1 MHGRGV
7 LSASAQ
13 ATPHEEVAVGAIS
26 PMHLILIL
34 IVVLI
39 IYGPGKLPELG
50 AAIGRGIRE
59 IRKAADGL
67 EDEIRGDKR

>member
-7 LSASAQ
+7 PSPSAQ
-13 ATPHEEVAVGAIS
+13 ARPPKEVAVGAIS
-26 PMHLILIL
+26 PMHVILVL
-34 IVVLI
+34 SVVPI

-59 IRKAADGL
+59 FRKAADGL
-67 EDEIRGDKR
+67 EDEIRGDKS

>member
-7 LSASAQ
+7 PSPSAQ
-13 ATPHEEVAVGAIS
+13 ARPPKEVAVGAIS
-26 PMHLILIL
+26 PMHVIL
-34 IVVLI
+34 VLI

-59 IRKAADGL
+59 FRKAADGL
-67 EDEIRGDKR
+67 EDEIRGDKS